1 MTLDALNQQDYKI
14 INKKSIN
21 SKKNYKNI
29 SILCA
34 STREAYNYIQA
45 KQLGCDIITM
55 PPKIINVIENFGLSL
70 DQLTKSTVVNF
81 IKDSKK
87 SKFNL
92 INIEDCL

>member
-1 MTLDALNQQDYKI
+1 MSKLKI
-14 INKKSIN
+14 FCDIADVSTIKKY

-29 SILCA
+29 SILWV

-70 DQLTKSTVVNF
+70 DQLTKSTIVNF

-87 SKFNL
+87 SKFKIIFN
-92 INIEDCL
+92 

>member
-1 MTLDALNQQDYKI
+1 MTLDTLNQQDYKI

-29 SILCA
+29 SILQA
-34 STREAYNYIQA
+34 STREAYNYIQS

-70 DQLTKSTVVNF
+70 DQLTKSTIVNF

-87 SKFNL
+87 SKFKIIFN
-92 INIEDCL
+92 